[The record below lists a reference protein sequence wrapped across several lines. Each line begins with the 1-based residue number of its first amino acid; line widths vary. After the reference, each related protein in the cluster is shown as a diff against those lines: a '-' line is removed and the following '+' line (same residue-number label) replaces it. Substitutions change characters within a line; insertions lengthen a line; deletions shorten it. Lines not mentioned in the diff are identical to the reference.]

1 MPNAKCFAERV
12 LRASAVAAGC
22 ALSTAWGAGGA
33 AQIEDDA
40 RLAVNQLL
48 QQVAGELMREYAMS
62 GTLRSLEVCKYT
74 ATEVSS
80 KISKRFGAQVRRVS
94 LKVRNPAL
102 GTPDAWEQTQLKA
115 FERRAAD
122 GENPAKLEVAA
133 FVNEPA
139 GRYYRFMKAIPV
151 SELCLN
157 CHGPKDTLT
166 AAAIAQ
172 IEAEYPFDR
181 ATGYAVGDIRGAVS
195 YKKFVG
201 NRTR

>member
-1 MPNAKCFAERV
+1 MPNVKCFTKRV
-12 LRASAVAAGC
+12 LRAAALVAGCSLSAASAAGDVE
-22 ALSTAWGAGGA
+22 
-33 AQIEDDA
+33 QIEGDA
-40 RLAVNQLL
+40 RLAVNQLM
-48 QQVAGELMREYAMS
+48 QQVAGELMREYAIS

-122 GENPAKLEVAA
+122 GEDPARLEVGA

-157 CHGPKDTLT
+157 CHGPKNTLT
-166 AAAIAQ
+166 TAAIAQ

-195 YKKFVG
+195 YKKLVG
-201 NRTR
+201 N